1 MWCVVLGF
9 PLVSIVPVVI
19 AAVVVIW
26 SHRENVRRLVHGE
39 ERRFS
44 FHSSGDKEKGGP
56 RMSRPIL
63 VAPSILAADHLHMAD
78 ELASIATADLVH
90 FDVMDGHFVPNL
102 SFGPDFLRAVK
113 SATELPVDA
122 HLMISNP
129 DDMAE
134 RYLDAGADVLT
145 FHYESALH
153 AHRLVSLIHER
164 GARASIALNPATP
177 VCLLEPIIDD
187 LDMVLVMTVDP
198 GFGGQRL
205 IDSLAQE
212 AAAAAAALR
221 RARRRPAHRG

>member
-1 MWCVVLGF
+1 
-9 PLVSIVPVVI
+9 
-19 AAVVVIW
+19 
-26 SHRENVRRLVHGE
+26 
-39 ERRFS
+39 
-44 FHSSGDKEKGGP
+44 
-56 RMSRPIL
+56 MSRPIL

-164 GARASIALNPATP
+164 GALASIALNPATP

-205 IDSLAQE
+205 IDSSLKKLRRLRRLCDEHGVDPRIEVDGGIMANNVADVVASGANVIVAGSAVFGAPDR
-212 AAAAAAALR
+212 AAAIDELR
-221 RARRRPAHRG
+221 RRAQGGVGGVA